1 MDAKIENRDISI
13 DNIGNYK
20 MIDGFDEIIQQVIIN
35 ISASKG
41 KFIYDRNLGSYCR
54 DCKDI
59 NDLKTIE
66 MLVNESLVNM
76 YDVYVKVTK
85 TQKLSNGLKL
95 FLNISYKELSAD
107 KEVIIYDYI

>member
-1 MDAKIENRDISI
+1 MDAKIVNRDIAI

-20 MIDGFDEIIQQVIIN
+20 MTDGFDEIIQQIIIN
-35 ISASKG
+35 MSVPKG

-66 MLVNESLVNM
+66 MLINESLVNM

-85 TQKLSNGLKL
+85 AKMFSNNLRL
-95 FLNISYKELSAD
+95 NLNISYKELSAD